1 MLCLTSKRAA
11 GISTRPGAGAAEREL
26 DLQMALGA
34 ALFANKSWS
43 HSDIG
48 EPMRA
53 YRSSVGTSGI
63 TPVGSRRS
71 AACMSTTWS
80 YSTWRKRS
88 ILPRRGCG

>member
-1 MLCLTSKRAA
+1 VPYLQKSCGYFDET
-11 GISTRPGAGAAEREL
+11 GAGAAEREL

-34 ALFANKSWS
+34 ALFATKSWS